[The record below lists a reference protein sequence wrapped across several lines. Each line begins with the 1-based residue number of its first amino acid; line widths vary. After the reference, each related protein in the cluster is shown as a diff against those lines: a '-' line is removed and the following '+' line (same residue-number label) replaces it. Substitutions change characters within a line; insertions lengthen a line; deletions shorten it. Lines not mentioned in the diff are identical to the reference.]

1 MTRDKVFILG
11 GIMLGM
17 LLAALDQTIV
27 ATAMPRIVEEF
38 NALSHLSWV
47 FTAYM
52 LASAITVP
60 IYGKLSDIFGRRG
73 LYLIGI
79 VIFLIGSV
87 LSGAAQS
94 MFQLILF
101 RGIQG
106 IGGGAIMVNSFAV
119 IADVFPV
126 RERGKWQG
134 LLGAM
139 FGVASVAGPLLG
151 GFITDNFS
159 WRWIFY
165 INIPLGLL
173 AMAVL
178 WYGLPKIVHEV
189 KDRTIDY
196 WGAILMTSTLLP
208 MLLALVWGG
217 SEYAWTS
224 PEIIALFG
232 WSVGSLCLFLSQEMR
247 VSNPILS
254 LNLFNN
260 RIFSI
265 SMISVFLTAMG
276 MFGAILYIP
285 VFAQGV
291 IGVSGTRSGLALT
304 PLMLGIVFASTLTGQ
319 LISHTGRYKWNAILG
334 VTLIVIGMFSFISIT
349 TETGSLALA
358 LRMIVLGLGLGCT
371 FPVFNI
377 AVQNAFGPERVG
389 EVTAS
394 VQLARNVGGT
404 VGTAILGGVMNS
416 QLTKHL
422 ATVGSD
428 PFVKA
433 MTAID
438 PANPIADV
446 NKDSIQSLLNPTVQD
461 SIRASLTQAPGGEAL
476 TTLFNTFIETLKGA
490 FTSSVVQVFVVA
502 TVLMVVAWIVVI
514 FLPEIKL
521 RTSHKDESP
530 LEKAGRELEEEFG
543 SDAPPSYAH

>member
-1 MTRDKVFILG
+1 
-11 GIMLGM
+11 MLGM

-38 NALSHLSWV
+38 SALSHLSWV
-47 FTAYM
+47 FTSYM

-178 WYGLPKIVHEV
+178 WWALPKITHEV
-189 KDRTIDY
+189 KNRSIDY
-196 WGAILMTSTLLP
+196 LGAVWMTSTLFPL
-208 MLLALVWGG
+208 LLALVWGG

-224 PEIIALFG
+224 GTILALLG
-232 WSVGSLCLFLSQEMR
+232 WSIGSLLIFISQEMR
-247 VSNPILS
+247 ASNPILS
-254 LNLFNN
+254 LELFKN
-260 RIFSI
+260 RIFTVSVI
-265 SMISVFLTAMG
+265 STFLTAMG

-304 PLMLGIVFASTLTGQ
+304 PLMLGIVFASALSGQ
-319 LISHTGRYKWNAILG
+319 LISRTGRYKAIAVIG
-334 VTLIVIGMFSFISIT
+334 VTLIVVGMFSFISIT
-349 TETGSLALA
+349 AETGSLALA

-377 AVQNAFGPERVG
+377 AVQNAFDASRVG

-394 VQLARNVGGT
+394 VQLARNIGGT
-404 VGTAILGGVMNS
+404 VGTAILGGVMNAQITQRLS
-416 QLTKHL
+416 AVST
-422 ATVGSD
+422 D
-428 PFVKA
+428 PFVTA
-433 MTAID
+433 MTAI
-438 PANPIADV
+438 NPQSPVADV
-446 NKDSIQSLLNPTVQD
+446 NKDSIQGLLNPAVQD
-461 SIRASLTQAPGGEAL
+461 QIRTSIAQMPGSEAML
-476 TTLFNTFIETLKGA
+476 RLFGSFIDTLKVA
-490 FTSSVVQVFVVA
+490 FTESVVQVFLVA
-502 TVLMVVAWIVVI
+502 TVLMAIAWVVI
-514 FLPEIKL
+514 WFLPEKPL
-521 RTSHKDESP
+521 LHTKKEDLDEPS
-530 LEKAGRELEEEFG
+530 EMGKEMGDELG
-543 SDAPPSYAH
+543 QSAPPSYAH

>member
-1 MTRDKVFILG
+1 MTRDKIAILG

-27 ATAMPRIVEEF
+27 ATAMPRIVQEF

-73 LYLIGI
+73 LYILGI
-79 VIFLIGSV
+79 IIFLIGSI

-94 MFQLILF
+94 MLQLILF
-101 RGIQG
+101 RGVQG

-119 IADVFPV
+119 IADVFPP
-126 RERGKWQG
+126 RERAKWQG

-173 AMAVL
+173 AIAVL
-178 WYGLPKIVHEV
+178 WYGLPKIMHEV

-196 WGAILMTSTLLP
+196 WGAIWMTSTLFPL
-208 MLLALVWGG
+208 LLALVWGG
-217 SEYAWTS
+217 SEYAWNS
-224 PEIIALFG
+224 AEIIALLG
-232 WSVGSLCLFLSQEMR
+232 WSLGSLLIFISQELR
-247 VSNPILS
+247 SSNPILS
-254 LNLFNN
+254 MSLFANS
-260 RIFSI
+260 IFTV
-265 SMISVFLTAMG
+265 SVITVFITAMG

-285 VFAQGV
+285 IFAQGV
-291 IGVSGTRSGLALT
+291 IGTSGTGSGLALT
-304 PLMLGIVFASTLTGQ
+304 PLMLGIVFASTITGQ
-319 LISHTGRYKWNAILG
+319 MVSRSGRYKWNAVLG
-334 VTLIVIGMFSFISIT
+334 CTLIVIGMVSFVTIT
-349 TETGSLALA
+349 TETSSLMLA
-358 LRMIVLGLGLGCT
+358 LRMIVLGVGLGCT

-377 AVQNAFGPERVG
+377 AVQNAFETYRVG

-394 VQLARNVGGT
+394 VQLARNIGGT
-404 VGTAILGGVMNS
+404 VGTAILGGVMNA
-416 QLTKHL
+416 QLTKNL
-422 ATVGSD
+422 SSLSTD
-428 PFVKA
+428 PFVRA
-433 MTAID
+433 MREVA
-438 PANPIADV
+438 PQSPIATI
-446 NKDSIQSLLNPTVQD
+446 DSNSVQSVLNPDVQAT
-461 SIRASLTQAPGGEAL
+461 IRASLEHTPGAQALMPM
-476 TTLFNTFIETLKGA
+476 FNTFVETIKVA
-490 FTSSVVQVFVVA
+490 FTNSVVHVFVVA
-502 TVLMVVAWIVVI
+502 SVLMAIGWIVVL
-514 FLPEIKL
+514 FLREIPL
-521 RTSHKDESP
+521 RSHAKESP

-543 SDAPPSYAH
+543 SDAPSSFAH

>member
-1 MTRDKVFILG
+1 MTRDKVAILG
-11 GIMLGM
+11 GVMLGM

-47 FTAYM
+47 FTSYM

-60 IYGKLSDIFGRRG
+60 IYGKLSDIFGRRN

-79 VIFLIGSV
+79 FVFLVGSV

-94 MFQLILF
+94 MLQLILF
-101 RGIQG
+101 RAIQG
-106 IGGGAIMVNSFAV
+106 IGGGAIFVNSFAV

-173 AMAVL
+173 AMVVL
-178 WYGLPKIVHEV
+178 YYGLPKIVHEV
-189 KDRTIDY
+189 KNRSIDY

-217 SEYAWTS
+217 SEYAWNS
-224 PEIIALFG
+224 SEIVALIG

-247 VSNPILS
+247 ASNPILS
-254 LNLFNN
+254 LDLFRN
-260 RIFSI
+260 RTFTI
-265 SMISVFLTAMG
+265 SMMSVFLTAMG

-304 PLMLGIVFASTLTGQ
+304 PLMLGIVFASTITGQ
-319 LISHTGRYKWNAILG
+319 LISRTGRYKVNAVIG

-349 TETGSLALA
+349 TDTSSWALA
-358 LRMIVLGLGLGCT
+358 IRMVVLGLGLGCT

-377 AVQNAFGPERVG
+377 SVQNAFPGYRVG

-422 ATVGSD
+422 ANVGQD

-433 MTAID
+433 VTALD
-438 PANPIADV
+438 PSSPVANV

-461 SIRASLTQAPGGEAL
+461 SIRTGLSHAPGAQAL
-476 TTLFNTFIETLKGA
+476 TAMFDTFLNTLKVA
-490 FTSSVVQVFVVA
+490 FTDSVVQVFFVA
-502 TVLMVVAWIVVI
+502 TILMVVAWIVVM
-514 FLPEIKL
+514 FLPDVHMKP
-521 RTSHKDESP
+521 HKEEDSLES
-530 LEKAGRELEEEFG
+530 AGRLLEEEFG

>member
-1 MTRDKVFILG
+1 MTRDKIAILG

-27 ATAMPRIVEEF
+27 ATAMPRIVQEF

-73 LYLIGI
+73 LYILGI
-79 VIFLIGSV
+79 IIFLIGSI

-94 MFQLILF
+94 MLQLIIF
-101 RGIQG
+101 RGVQG

-119 IADVFPV
+119 IADVFPP
-126 RERGKWQG
+126 RERAKWQG

-173 AMAVL
+173 AIAVL
-178 WYGLPKIVHEV
+178 WYGLPKIMHEV

-196 WGAILMTSTLLP
+196 WGAIWMTSTLFPL
-208 MLLALVWGG
+208 LLALVWGG
-217 SEYAWTS
+217 SEYAWNS
-224 PEIIALFG
+224 AEIIALLG
-232 WSVGSLCLFLSQEMR
+232 WSLGSLLIFISQELR
-247 VSNPILS
+247 SSNPILS
-254 LNLFNN
+254 MSLFANS
-260 RIFSI
+260 IFTV
-265 SMISVFLTAMG
+265 SVITVFITAMG

-285 VFAQGV
+285 IFAQGV
-291 IGVSGTRSGLALT
+291 IGTSGTGSGLALT
-304 PLMLGIVFASTLTGQ
+304 PLMLGIVFASTITGQ
-319 LISHTGRYKWNAILG
+319 MVSRSGRYKWNAVLG
-334 VTLIVIGMFSFISIT
+334 CTLIVIGMVSFVTIT
-349 TETGSLALA
+349 TETSSLMLA
-358 LRMIVLGLGLGCT
+358 LRMIVLGVGLGCT

-377 AVQNAFGPERVG
+377 AVQNAFETYRVG

-394 VQLARNVGGT
+394 VQLARNIGGT
-404 VGTAILGGVMNS
+404 VGTAILGGVMNA
-416 QLTKHL
+416 QLTKNL
-422 ATVGSD
+422 SSLSTD
-428 PFVKA
+428 PFVRA
-433 MTAID
+433 MREVA
-438 PANPIADV
+438 PQSPIATI
-446 NKDSIQSLLNPTVQD
+446 DSNSVQSVLNPDVQAT
-461 SIRASLTQAPGGEAL
+461 IRASLEHAPGAQAL
-476 TTLFNTFIETLKGA
+476 MPMFNTFVETIKVA
-490 FTSSVVQVFVVA
+490 FTNSVVHVFVVA
-502 TVLMVVAWIVVI
+502 SVLMAIGWIVVL
-514 FLPEIKL
+514 FLREIPL
-521 RTSHKDESP
+521 RSHAKESP

-543 SDAPPSYAH
+543 SDAPSSFAH

>member
-1 MTRDKVFILG
+1 MTRDKVAILG

-27 ATAMPRIVEEF
+27 ATAMPRIVQEF

-73 LYLIGI
+73 LYILGI
-79 VIFLIGSV
+79 IIFLIGSI

-94 MFQLILF
+94 MLQLIIF
-101 RGIQG
+101 RGVQG

-119 IADVFPV
+119 IADVFPP
-126 RERGKWQG
+126 RERAKWQG

-173 AMAVL
+173 AIAVL
-178 WYGLPKIVHEV
+178 WYGLPKIMHEV

-196 WGAILMTSTLLP
+196 WGAIWMTSTLFPL
-208 MLLALVWGG
+208 LLALVWGG
-217 SEYAWTS
+217 SEYAWNS
-224 PEIIALFG
+224 AEIIALLG
-232 WSVGSLCLFLSQEMR
+232 WSLGSLLIFISQELR
-247 VSNPILS
+247 SSNPILS
-254 LNLFNN
+254 MSLFSNS
-260 RIFSI
+260 IFTV
-265 SMISVFLTAMG
+265 SVITVFITAMG

-285 VFAQGV
+285 IFAQGV
-291 IGVSGTRSGLALT
+291 IGTSGTGSGLALT
-304 PLMLGIVFASTLTGQ
+304 PLMLGIVFASTITGQ
-319 LISHTGRYKWNAILG
+319 MVSRSGRYKWNAVLG
-334 VTLIVIGMFSFISIT
+334 CTLIVIGMASFVTLT
-349 TETGSLALA
+349 TETSSLMLA
-358 LRMIVLGLGLGCT
+358 LRMIVLGVGLGCT

-377 AVQNAFGPERVG
+377 AVQNAFETHRVG

-394 VQLARNVGGT
+394 VQLARNIGGT
-404 VGTAILGGVMNS
+404 VGTAILGGVMNA
-416 QLTKHL
+416 QLTKNL
-422 ATVGSD
+422 SSLSTD
-428 PFVKA
+428 PFVRA
-433 MTAID
+433 MREVA
-438 PANPIADV
+438 PQSPIATI
-446 NKDSIQSLLNPTVQD
+446 DSNSVQSILNPDVQAT
-461 SIRASLTQAPGGEAL
+461 IRASLEHAPGAQAL
-476 TTLFNTFIETLKGA
+476 MPMFNTFVETIKVA
-490 FTSSVVQVFVVA
+490 FTNSVVHVFVVA
-502 TVLMVVAWIVVI
+502 SVLMVIGWVVVL
-514 FLPEIKL
+514 FLREIPL
-521 RTSHKDESP
+521 RSHSKESP

-543 SDAPPSYAH
+543 SDAPSSFAH